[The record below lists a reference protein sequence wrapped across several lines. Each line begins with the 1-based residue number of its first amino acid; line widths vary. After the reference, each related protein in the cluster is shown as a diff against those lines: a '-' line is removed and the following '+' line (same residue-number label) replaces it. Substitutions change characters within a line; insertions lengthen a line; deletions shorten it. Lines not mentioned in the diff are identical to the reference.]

1 MPASTLSDAE
11 FTEIFR
17 QCGASAMAKKV
28 GLSVRGIHAR
38 RARIEQRTKEPVR
51 AETGDPRVQEGPE
64 QHDARLK
71 FDIQDGVVL
80 VASDA
85 HYWPGIVTTAHK
97 AFVKFC
103 KTMKPKAV
111 VMNGDVLDGATIS
124 RHAPIGWESRP
135 KLVDEIDACKA
146 RLFEIEKAAKDA
158 HKIWTLGNHD
168 ARFETRLATVAPEYA
183 LVNGV
188 HLKDNFPDWQNCWS
202 AWFTDTL
209 VVKHRNKSGIHAP
222 HNNTMWAGKS
232 IATGHL
238 HSLKVMPITDYNG
251 TRWGVD
257 TGTLAEPGGPQF
269 VDYLEGGAVNW
280 RSGFAVFTFRGGRL
294 MWPEL
299 CSVIGPDMVDFRGEM
314 IGV

>member
-1 MPASTLSDAE
+1 MPIERCPEHE
-11 FTEIFR
+11 FVELVRTY
-17 QCGASAMAKKV
+17 GAQKTAKKLKMAV
-28 GLSVRGIHAR
+28 SVVHAR
-38 RARIEQRTKEPVR
+38 RRRIEQRTHEPVR
-51 AETGDPRVQEGPE
+51 AETGHALVQPGPE
-64 QHDARLK
+64 QHKARLH
-71 FDIQDGVVL
+71 FDVQDGVVL
-80 VASDA
+80 VGSDA

-103 KTMKPKAV
+103 RTLKPKLV
-111 VMNGDVLDGATIS
+111 IQNGDVLDGATIS

-146 RLFEIEKAAKDA
+146 RLFDIEKVTKDVP
-158 HKIWTLGNHD
+158 KVWTLGNHD
-168 ARFETRLATVAPEYA
+168 ARFETRLANQAPEYA
-183 LVNGV
+183 KVHGV
-188 HLKDNFPDWQNCWS
+188 HLRDHFPDWLPCWS
-202 AWFTDTL
+202 VWVSDQL
-209 VVKHRNKSGIHAP
+209 VVKHRAKSGIHAP

-251 TRWGVD
+251 TRWGID

-269 VDYLEGGAVNW
+269 INYLEDGMTNW

-299 CSVIGPDMVDFRGEM
+299 VSVIGPDKVDFRGE
-314 IGV
+314 IIAV